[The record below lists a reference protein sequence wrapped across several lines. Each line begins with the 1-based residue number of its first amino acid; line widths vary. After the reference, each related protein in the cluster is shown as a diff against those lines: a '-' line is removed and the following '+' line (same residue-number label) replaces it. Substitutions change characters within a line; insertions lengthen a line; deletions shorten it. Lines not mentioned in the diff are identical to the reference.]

1 MSAVDN
7 VFQPM
12 KFAMNVLPGT
22 MLAGVVAMAATLSRS
37 NLPERE
43 REMVEVVR
51 ASGVTLDRFCGSG
64 ITAVNLAA
72 AQIMSGMEDLVIAG
86 GTEMM
91 SLTAS
96 MAAEDMAAGK
106 PPLGMGSGNAELD
119 AIHPQS
125 HQGVCGD
132 AIAAM
137 EGITREALDAL
148 ALRLRPYLSDAQWD
162 DLCAS
167 RRPPDRY
174 VRISL
179 AGARSPSLALNYLAD
194 REPRY
199 PPPGASQPDYRL
211 RGTLGDVE
219 MLLPH
224 DWVDAAEWRLEGV

>member
-1 MSAVDN
+1 MTDSD
-7 VFQPM
+7 
-12 KFAMNVLPGT
+12 GY
-22 MLAGVVAMAATLSRS
+22 
-37 NLPERE
+37 ERE
-43 REMVEVVR
+43 AFGYFKDQAREM
-51 ASGVTLDRFCGSG
+51 
-64 ITAVNLAA
+64 
-72 AQIMSGMEDLVIAG
+72 
-86 GTEMM
+86 TE
-91 SLTAS
+91 
-96 MAAEDMAAGK
+96 
-106 PPLGMGSGNAELD
+106 AELAD
-119 AIHPQS
+119 
-125 HQGVCGD
+125 
-132 AIAAM
+132 
-137 EGITREALDAL
+137 EREALDAL